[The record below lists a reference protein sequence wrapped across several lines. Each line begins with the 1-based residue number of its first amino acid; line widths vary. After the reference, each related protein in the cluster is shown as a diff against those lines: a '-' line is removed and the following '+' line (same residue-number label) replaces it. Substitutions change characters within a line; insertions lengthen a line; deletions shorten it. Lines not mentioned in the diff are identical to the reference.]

1 MFVEDKQQTRFHFG
15 SSRAGCRQKLRNMQI
30 YIQRWQALPG
40 NVRGSIII
48 LIASLI
54 SVLMSSLIKHVGQTI
69 PVIEILLVRQILVL
83 IIISPVIFRNRATVF
98 KSSIYGM
105 HFLRASLSII
115 AMYLGF
121 SAVVNMPLAE
131 VTAISF
137 ARILFTTILAIIF
150 LSEVIGIRRW
160 TSIIIGFVGVLVIIR
175 PDPDNFNI
183 YALMAITSALFVS
196 AVQIILR
203 KLSQID
209 NPSTILAFHS
219 VSITLVMAV
228 PAYFLWVMPNLD
240 EMIYILMIGA
250 LMSLMQWLF
259 IQALRVGEASAI
271 APMEYVRLL
280 YAGVIGFIFFSEI
293 PTIWTL
299 SGAGI
304 IVASTLYTMHRNRL
318 KSPRK

>member
-1 MFVEDKQQTRFHFG
+1 
-15 SSRAGCRQKLRNMQI
+15 MQI

-48 LIASLI
+48 LIASLV

-69 PVIEILLVRQILVL
+69 PVIEILFIRQILVL

-98 KSSIYGM
+98 KSNIYGM
-105 HFLRASLSII
+105 HFMRASFSVI

-137 ARILFTTILAIIF
+137 ARILFTTILAILF
-150 LSEVIGIRRW
+150 LSEVVGIRRW
-160 TSIIIGFVGVLVIIR
+160 TSIVIGFIGVLVIIR
-175 PDPDNFNI
+175 PDPDNLNI
-183 YALMAITSALFVS
+183 YALMAVVSALFVS

-203 KLSQID
+203 KLSQVEK
-209 NPSTILAFHS
+209 PSTILAFHS
-219 VSITLVMAV
+219 TFITFVMAI
-228 PAYFLWVMPNLD
+228 PAYFMWVMPD
-240 EMIYILMIGA
+240 AHEMIFILMIGA

-259 IQALRVGEASAI
+259 IQALKVGEAAAI
-271 APMEYVRLL
+271 APMEYTRLI
-280 YAGVIGFIFFSEI
+280 YAGVIGMIFFAET

-304 IVASTLYTMHRNRL
+304 IVASTLYTMHRNAV
-318 KSPRK
+318 KAAKK